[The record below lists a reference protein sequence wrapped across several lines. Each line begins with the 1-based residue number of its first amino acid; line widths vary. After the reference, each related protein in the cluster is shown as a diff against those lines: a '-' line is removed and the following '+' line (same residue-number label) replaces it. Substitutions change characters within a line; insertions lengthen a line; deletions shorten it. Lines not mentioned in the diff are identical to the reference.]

1 MRKRAGRGSNVFNGN
16 QALGLLKKRRV
27 RRTQGIKK
35 ALTRGMYGKS
45 LATCTLK
52 TTAVGL
58 GSFGPHA
65 GVAYFPQFF
74 PLFPFRIHPFYSFFM
89 NHQYHRTGQTSRLR
103 QLALAALLATG
114 AVGTAHA
121 QLGYSAANVVNTT
134 GTYTDLGTTGTAIT
148 TASTDDANSAATPIG
163 FNFVFNG
170 TTFTNFVLNTNGFIK
185 LGGTAPT
192 GPQYTDGG
200 QSILN
205 GPIDGAETN
214 LILPFNQ
221 DLTAGSAGGTEY
233 RVTTTGTS
241 PNQVCTIQWKNVSDK
256 VRGTI
261 GTQYANFS
269 FQAKLYEGTNQIEFV
284 YGTATPGAASADIA
298 KFCVVGIK
306 GSNAAASVLGTK
318 ASATPWSGTTFAA
331 GPYTGNGHNVRQ
343 SQLPDPGRTYR
354 FTIPVAND
362 AAVAAIQGY
371 ASVIVPAN
379 NPITLRAVVRNA
391 GTTALTGATNV
402 TLTISGANTY
412 TATQPVSALAI
423 GASGIATFSGI
434 SLPNVGQNTVTIS
447 VPNDGSNGNN
457 TLSQPMETSATTV
470 SLATPGALAS
480 NSGFNAG
487 DDFYYAAKI
496 TLNTPRSITA
506 VTALLTDVGN
516 QATAKTSVGESVYG
530 VVVDATT
537 GTILARSANYVIT
550 AADFNQFHTFTL
562 SAPATVPAGDV
573 LIGMA
578 QTASSGTLPYYPFGV
593 QTEDPTR
600 LNTYFRGSAAGGAA
614 PVAAFTAAGQNIY
627 KFPFGATTAAPAN
640 NDVAVNEI
648 QGFGSVAVPAGN
660 PISIRAVVRNG
671 GIQAVTT
678 PLVVTL
684 NITGANT
691 VTQTQTLPAL
701 AVSATGTVTFT
712 NITLPNVGA
721 NTVTVTVPNDDVN
734 VNNTATQAMTTSATR
749 YSYIIPGVPASS
761 AVGFGGTTT
770 ARTAAFCAKL
780 TVNTPRD
787 VTAVRATI
795 FNDPDLV
802 TSSTVV
808 YGVVLNATTGALI
821 ARSPDYTITTA
832 DLGQLHTFNLTGNVP
847 AGDFLIGMAQ
857 VIPANA
863 TSQFPMAVQ
872 SETPARTG
880 LFFNANI
887 TTPGAPTA
895 TTVSNVRFMLEAELT
910 APATCPVP
918 TALALTSATATTASF
933 SFTASAGATGYQIV
947 YGPQGFTPGGANS
960 TTSPTFTG
968 TTYTLSSLSGGTTYD
983 FYIRAI
989 CSATDQSA
997 YGGPVR
1003 VTTGCTPPVI
1013 TAFPYAQNFD
1023 VITAGQSLPCGITV
1037 ADSNNDGFTW
1047 RATGT
1052 VDPSLATGSVARSAP
1067 NAMVYSYNS
1076 TDITVGANDWFFS
1089 PALTLTA
1096 TQAYRVTFFYRS
1108 SANSSFAT
1116 QEGLEVKYGASAT
1129 PAGQTRTIYTNTAI
1143 NNGIYRGAGATSSP
1157 IVADIV
1163 APAGNYYVGFHAI
1176 STANQGFLAVDD
1188 LTITAGP
1195 LATSEAL
1202 KRAVS
1207 VYPNPSNTG
1216 SFNLE
1221 IHGANAKQAMAVEVT
1236 NTLGQRVYTGSAKD
1250 NFRNTVDLSSLAS
1263 GIYIL
1268 KVRNG
1273 EEYTQQQI
1281 SIVK

>member
-1 MRKRAGRGSNVFNGN
+1 
-16 QALGLLKKRRV
+16 
-27 RRTQGIKK
+27 
-35 ALTRGMYGKS
+35 
-45 LATCTLK
+45 
-52 TTAVGL
+52 
-58 GSFGPHA
+58 
-65 GVAYFPQFF
+65 
-74 PLFPFRIHPFYSFFM
+74 M
-89 NHQYHRTGQTSRLR
+89 NHQYHRTGPASRLR

-114 AVGTAHA
+114 AVSTAHA
-121 QLGYSAANVVNTT
+121 QLGYAAANVVNTT
-134 GTYTDLGTTGTAIT
+134 GTYADLGTTGTAIS
-148 TASTDDANSAATPIG
+148 TANNDDANSAATPIG
-163 FNFVFNG
+163 FNFVYNG

-192 GPQYTDGG
+192 GAQYTDGG

-221 DLTAGSAGGTEY
+221 DLGPGSAGGTEY

-284 YGTATPGAASADIA
+284 YGTATPGTASADIA

-318 ASATPWSGTTFAA
+318 ASATPWSGTVFAA
-331 GPYTGNGHNVRQ
+331 GAYTANGHNVRLT
-343 SQLPDPGRTYR
+343 QLPDPGRTYR
-354 FTIPVAND
+354 FSIPVAND

-391 GTTALTGATNV
+391 GTTALTGATAV

-412 TATQPVSALAI
+412 TATQNATSLAI
-423 GASGIATFSGI
+423 GASGVVTFSGI
-434 SLPNVGQNTVTIS
+434 TLANAGQNTVTVS

-457 TLSQPMETSATTV
+457 SISQPMVTSATTF
-470 SLATPGALAS
+470 SAATPGALAA
-480 NSGFNAG
+480 NSGFQAG
-487 DDFYYAAKI
+487 EDGYYATKM

-516 QATAKTSVGESVYG
+516 QATAKTSVGERVYG
-530 VVVDATT
+530 VVINATT
-537 GTILARSANYVIT
+537 GAVLARSADYTIT
-550 AADFNQFHTFTL
+550 AADFNVFHTFTFA
-562 SAPATVPAGDV
+562 APATVPAGDI
-573 LIGMA
+573 LIGMGQA
-578 QTASSGTLPYYPFGV
+578 ASTGTLPFYAFGV
-593 QTEDPTR
+593 QAEDPNR
-600 LNTYFRGSAAGGAA
+600 PNTYYVGDVVATGA
-614 PVAAFTAAGQNIY
+614 PTAALNAATTNIF

-640 NDVAVNEI
+640 NDLAVNEI
-648 QGFGSVAVPAGN
+648 QGYGSIAVPVGN
-660 PISIRAVVRNG
+660 PFSLRAVVRNA
-671 GIQAVTT
+671 GIVGITT
-678 PLVVTL
+678 PVTVTL
-684 NITGANT
+684 TISGVNT
-691 VTQTQTLPAL
+691 FTQTQTLTSL
-701 AVSATGTVTFT
+701 AVGATGIVTFS
-712 NITLPNVGA
+712 NISLPNVGA
-721 NTVTVTVPNDDVN
+721 NTVTVTLPNDDV
-734 VNNTATQAMTTSATR
+734 VGNNTATQTLATSATR
-749 YSYIIPGVPASS
+749 FSYIAAGVPPTS
-761 AVGFGGTTT
+761 AYGPAAPTGT
-770 ARTAAFCAKL
+770 ARTVAFAGKF
-780 TVNTPRD
+780 TVNAARD
-787 VTAVRATI
+787 VTAVRAFI
-795 FNDPDLV
+795 FNDPNLV
-802 TSSTVV
+802 PNATNGQQNTTV
-808 YGVVLNATTGALI
+808 YGVVLNATTGAVI
-821 ARSPDYTITTA
+821 GRSPDYVITAA
-832 DLGQLHTFNLTGNVP
+832 DLGQLHTFSLSVPVP
-847 AGDFLIGMAQ
+847 AGDFLAGMAI
-857 VIPANA
+857 VTTAA
-863 TSQFPMAVQ
+863 TTVGVFPVGYQ
-872 SETPARTG
+872 SENPGRTG
-880 LFFNANI
+880 LFYTVLIGGATSTPNDTGSANA
-887 TTPGAPTA
+887 
-895 TTVSNVRFMLEAELT
+895 RYMLEAET
-910 APATCPVP
+910 APPATCPVP
-918 TALALTSATATTASF
+918 TALALTSATANSASF
-933 SFTASAGATGYQIV
+933 SFTAAAGATGYQIV
-947 YGPQGFTPGGANS
+947 YGPQGFTPGGPNS
-960 TTSPTFTG
+960 TPSPTFTG
-968 TTYTLSSLSGGTTYD
+968 TTYTLTGLSGGTTYD

-997 YGGPVR
+997 YAGPVR

-1013 TAFPYAQNFD
+1013 TAFPYTQNFD
-1023 VITAGQSLPCGITV
+1023 VITAGQALPCGITV

-1116 QEGLEVKYGASAT
+1116 TEGLEIKYGATAT

-1143 NNGIYRGAGATSSP
+1143 NNGIYRGAGSTSTP
-1157 IVADIV
+1157 VVADIV
-1163 APAGNYYVGFHAI
+1163 ATAGNYYVGFHAI
-1176 STANQGFLAVDD
+1176 STANQGFVAVDD

-1195 LATSEAL
+1195 LSTSEAL

-1207 VYPNPSNTG
+1207 VFPNPSNTG

-1221 IHGANAKQAMAVEVT
+1221 IHGANAKQAMTVEVT
-1236 NTLGQRVYTGSAKD
+1236 NMLGQRVYTGTAKD
-1250 NFRNTVDLSSLAS
+1250 NFRNTVDLSNLSS
-1263 GIYIL
+1263 GIYSI